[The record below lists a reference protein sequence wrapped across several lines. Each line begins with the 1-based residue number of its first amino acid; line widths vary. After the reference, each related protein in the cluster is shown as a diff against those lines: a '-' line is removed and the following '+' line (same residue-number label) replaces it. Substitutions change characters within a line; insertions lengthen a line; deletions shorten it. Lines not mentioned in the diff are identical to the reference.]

1 MKKTFIFWIA
11 LLVALPVVFSTCARM
26 PDENVEEAHRKML
39 EAHVKVI
46 HLDTLQKT
54 ESGLYYA
61 VLKKGTGG
69 MNTDSAIVFVRE
81 TIRDLQYDIKA
92 STEKDV
98 AKQLG
103 TFQYAYA
110 YIPLLW
116 RMGTQTILR
125 GLEEMLL
132 VMREGEIR
140 RIWLPYWMSSYS
152 EGGTAE
158 HTSAMVYD
166 LELVKVIHNMDTYQ
180 TDTLESFRDKY
191 YPGVDSLEKGF
202 YKVTIVPGTGDTLK
216 RGASIGTYY
225 VGKFLNGHVFD
236 TNVADTAL
244 KYRIHNDQ
252 KHYELF
258 QVVVPTEEDDDK
270 KDKEEEGS
278 AIKGFIKCVTDMKYG
293 EQAICFFHSDYGYKE
308 EGKPESIGGTYL
320 GGGIPGYT
328 PLFFWISIPPKE

>member
-1 MKKTFIFWIA
+1 
-11 LLVALPVVFSTCARM
+11 
-26 PDENVEEAHRKML
+26 VEEAHRKML

-81 TIRDLQYDIKA
+81 TIKRFTIRYQSQYRRGCCQATGHVQIRQRLYSVVVAYGNTNHFKRLGRDVVGNARRRD
-92 STEKDV
+92 TKDF
-98 AKQLG
+98 G
-103 TFQYAYA
+103 F
-110 YIPLLW
+110 
-116 RMGTQTILR
+116 
-125 GLEEMLL
+125 
-132 VMREGEIR
+132 
-140 RIWLPYWMSSYS
+140 PYWMSSYS

-225 VGKFLNGHVFD
+225 VGKFLNGHVCLIR
-236 TNVADTAL
+236 T
-244 KYRIHNDQ
+244 
-252 KHYELF
+252 
-258 QVVVPTEEDDDK
+258 
-270 KDKEEEGS
+270 
-278 AIKGFIKCVTDMKYG
+278 
-293 EQAICFFHSDYGYKE
+293 
-308 EGKPESIGGTYL
+308 
-320 GGGIPGYT
+320 
-328 PLFFWISIPPKE
+328 